1 MDVHEQFLNE
11 LVEKTQGLTLGF
23 PASEIRTRRL
33 EHKVESDGRV
43 TIQTWEQGITFFPM
57 QEAESAGTN
66 LREDIGY
73 GCGCVIVLP
82 ADHGSAENLGKV
94 LEARSKIR
102 RKFIH
107 QRMKANL
114 SGGMYLTTKVQHLP
128 INQPRDGHQYEA
140 SSLLIRSWIREPRG

>member
-1 MDVHEQFLNE
+1 MDVHEKFLDE
-11 LVEKTQGLTLGF
+11 LVEKTKGLALGF
-23 PASEIRTRRL
+23 PESEIRNRRL

-43 TIQTWEQGITFFPM
+43 TIQTWEQGVTFFPM

-82 ADHGSAENLGKV
+82 ADHGSADNLGKV

-107 QRMKANL
+107 QRMDALL

-140 SSLLIRSWIREPRG
+140 SSLLIRCWIREPRG